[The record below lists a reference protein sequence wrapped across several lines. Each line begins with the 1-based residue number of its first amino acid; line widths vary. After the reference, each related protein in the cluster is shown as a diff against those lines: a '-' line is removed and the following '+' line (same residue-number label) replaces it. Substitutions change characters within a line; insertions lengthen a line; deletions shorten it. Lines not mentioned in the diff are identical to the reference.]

1 MKYTSTFL
9 WLSAALLS
17 AAPADKTLNLSIY
30 DTTSTSFLNRA
41 FTVSGN
47 NGKVLGISGGDWALV
62 TASGSS
68 SLTSTQIAYGD
79 GSNVQ
84 TSEAAFAYN
93 STLNILSVDAIRL
106 ASAGVGLSTNGDGA
120 LVIDGLGNGFDESI
134 KMDFDTYSNIVQT
147 SSPLTG
153 ATIMDYLDMS
163 LRVTDGGG
171 NFATLGPSGI
181 TVHNSAWAGN
191 YTLDF
196 GGTDGANE
204 EIASKEWVNAQ
215 GFGGSLTSTY
225 VGYGSGANALTGES
239 AFIYTAASDLLTVP
253 NVYAS
258 TSIELGAASDT
269 TLTRSAAGALAVE
282 GVAVPTIS
290 SSSTLTNKRITQRVA
305 SLTDAATV
313 TPASD
318 SYDGGILTS
327 LSQTTDFLNPTGTPT
342 DFQRYTLRIKSTTA
356 RTITFTNGGSGT
368 QYRFSTDMPAPTATS
383 GSSLT
388 DYMVFQWNAADS
400 KWDCVGKNF
409 GF

>member
-30 DTTSTSFLNRA
+30 DTASTSFLNRA

-106 ASAGVGLSTNGDGA
+106 AAAGVGLSTNGDGA

-134 KMDFDTYSNIVQT
+134 KMDFDTTSNVVQT

-204 EIASKEWVNAQ
+204 EIASKEWVIANAAA
-215 GFGGSLTSTY
+215 FDATAVDAVTWSD
-225 VGYGSGANALTGES
+225 GANASNIWTFNLSGTDP
-239 AFIYTAASDLLTVP
+239 AITFASGAV
-253 NVYAS
+253 NVS
-258 TSIELGAASDT
+258 T
-269 TLTRSAAGALAVE
+269 GALQVA

-290 SSSTLTNKRITQRVA
+290 STSTLTNKRITQRVA

-342 DFQRYTLRIKSTTA
+342 DFQRYTLRIKSSTA